1 MPKKKS
7 DPLAKEAKLVRK
19 MKKLWERAQSE
30 FVEVRQSPI
39 HGAGVY
45 AAQDIPAEAQIIEYV
60 GEYINK
66 EESESRAWDQYAKHE
81 ENNEAAVYIF
91 NLDEKWDLDGNLP
104 WNDAR
109 LINHSCEPNCEALTE
124 RHQIFIYALRDIKK
138 GEELFF
144 DYGFDLESYEDHPC
158 LCGSENCVGYIV
170 SQDYWDDLKEL
181 LEKKEAKKGEVEK
194 LQDELAAESA

>member
-1 MPKKKS
+1 MGKKKH
-7 DPLAKEAKLVRK
+7 DPLAKEAKLV
-19 MKKLWERAQSE
+19 KKFKELWQRAQSE
-30 FVEVRQSPI
+30 LVEVRQSPI
-39 HGAGVY
+39 HGSGVY
-45 AAQDIPAEAQIIEYV
+45 AACDIEAEEKIIEYV
-60 GEYINK
+60 GEYIDKN
-66 EESESRAWDQYAKHE
+66 ESEDRAWDQYAKHE

-104 WNDAR
+104 WNNAR
-109 LINHSCEPNCEALTE
+109 LINHSCEPNCEAITE
-124 RHQIFIYALRDIKK
+124 GHQIFIYALKDIKK

-181 LEKKEAKKGEVEK
+181 LARKEAKKEGKKEAV
-194 LQDELAAESA
+194 S